1 MFWTVFLSFAKDT
14 GRLQRTEGL
23 MDEAMP
29 CKIPPPPLSQNTE
42 DGPSLSPPV

>member
-1 MFWTVFLSFAKDT
+1 MFWTVFLSSAKDT

-29 CKIPPPPLSQNTE
+29 CKIPPPLSQNTE

>member
-29 CKIPPPPLSQNTE
+29 CKIPPLSQNTE